1 MSPALTGLFLLSL
14 LPPAGGAVTLDVP
27 VPPAEAFPVP
37 PPRTGDSAAESSR
50 EETSSA
56 DSIPAKEEA
65 NAATL
70 LSLTSDF
77 SGGDSLN
84 ALHDLLERGANPAQ
98 EDPEGNTPL
107 LYMCRPLEMDYRYR
121 TEPLFQQ
128 AVDQAIVAL
137 LQHGADALHENRQ
150 GCNALFFLQSK
161 PQLRTKLE
169 KEGLLPREL
178 AIRIPHEEGAL
189 GRYIQLRVAQAGCSV
204 HEENRSYLSRRYCAP
219 AYERVRRLVQRYLTA
234 ESARRVPD
242 GLLKDSLAFLRLASP
257 EQAAHFIN
265 ELPLW
270 EHGEHFLEEIP
281 ELLLRSLDELEW
293 KVAPARLHLALS
305 KLDSMLPKTP
315 DDMID
320 CNASLPM
327 GHLLDMLARQEGDS
341 ITPTLKHYATS
352 PDPGMAYAALRIL
365 LRRRGLPLP
374 EGDSLAAALCP
385 EGNTD
390 TLSPSCR
397 NLLECVRVDEAIREA
412 EPSSLDPA
420 AVIRAADEY
429 RNLGLPRHAD
439 LLSLLTE
446 DGELIVGKDGLK
458 LIRKQ
463 YEELPGMPPRVI
475 MARYILEHPQ
485 LFPGQQTP

>member
-1 MSPALTGLFLLSL
+1 MSPALTGLLLSSL
-14 LPPAGGAVTLDVP
+14 LSPAGGAAAPDAP
-27 VPPAEAFPVP
+27 VPPAEYSPA
-37 PPRTGDSAAESSR
+37 
-50 EETSSA
+50 ETSPTEAPSA
-56 DSIPAKEEA
+56 DSLPAKEEA
-65 NAATL
+65 SAATL

-77 SGGDSLN
+77 SGNDSLD
-84 ALHDLLERGANPAQ
+84 ALHELLEKGADTSQ

-137 LQHGADALHENRQ
+137 LRHGADALHENRQ

-161 PQLRTKLE
+161 PQLRTQLE

-178 AIRIPHEEGAL
+178 AIRIPHEERAL

-204 HEENRSYLSRRYCAP
+204 HGENLSYLSRRYCSP
-219 AYERVRRLVQRYLTA
+219 AYERVLRLVQRYLTA

-257 EQAAHFIN
+257 EQAEHFIN

-293 KVAPARLHLALS
+293 KVDPAQLRLALH
-305 KLDSMLPKTP
+305 KLDSMLPKTS

-341 ITPTLKHYATS
+341 ITPILEHYATS

-374 EGDSLAAALCP
+374 EGNSLSAVLCP
-385 EGNTD
+385 DGNTEA
-390 TLSPSCR
+390 LPPPCR
-397 NLLECVRVDEAIREA
+397 SLLECVQVDEAIREA
-412 EPSSLDPA
+412 ELA
-420 AVIRAADEY
+420 ALKPDAVLRAAEEY
-429 RNLGLPRHAD
+429 RNLGLPRQAE
-439 LLSLLTE
+439 LLSQLTE
-446 DGELIVGKDGLK
+446 DGELVVGEEGLK
-458 LIRKQ
+458 LISKQ

-485 LFPGQQTP
+485 LFPCQQNP

>member
-1 MSPALTGLFLLSL
+1 MSPALTSLLLLSL
-14 LPPAGGAVTLDVP
+14 LPPAGGAAAPDVP
-27 VPPAEAFPVP
+27 VPPAETSPVS
-37 PPRTGDSAAESSR
+37 TSR
-50 EETSSA
+50 IGASLT
-56 DSIPAKEEA
+56 KEEVS
-65 NAATL
+65 AATL
-70 LSLTSDF
+70 LSITSDF
-77 SGGDSLN
+77 SGGNSLS
-84 ALHDLLERGANPAQ
+84 ALRDLLEKGADPAQ

-128 AVDQAIVAL
+128 AVDQAIIVL
-137 LQHGADALHENRQ
+137 LRHGADALHENRQ

-161 PQLRTKLE
+161 PRLRAHLE

-189 GRYIQLRVAQAGCSV
+189 GRYIQLRVAQSGCSV
-204 HEENRSYLSRRYCAP
+204 HGENLSYLSRRYCTP
-219 AYERVRRLVQRYLTA
+219 AYERVLRLVQRYLTA

-242 GLLKDSLAFLRLASP
+242 GLLKDSLAFLRLASS
-257 EQAAHFIN
+257 EQAERFIN

-293 KVAPARLHLALS
+293 KVAPAQLRLALS
-305 KLDSMLPKTP
+305 KLDSMLPRTP

-341 ITPTLKHYATS
+341 ITPTLEHYASS

-374 EGDSLAAALCP
+374 EGNALAAALCP
-385 EGNTD
+385 DGKAEA
-390 TLSPSCR
+390 LPPPCR
-397 NLLECVRVDEAIREA
+397 SLLECVRVDEAIREA
-412 EPSSLDPA
+412 ELSALDPA
-420 AVIRAADEY
+420 AVIHAAGEY
-429 RNLGLPRHAD
+429 RNLGLPRHAE
-439 LLSLLTE
+439 LLSHLTE
-446 DGELIVGKDGLK
+446 DGELAVGQEGLK
-458 LIRKQ
+458 LISKQ

-485 LFPGQQTP
+485 LFLPGQQTS